1 MDPVSEHISEAIIRH
16 WKDQGIGI
24 KELAKRLDLSVNS
37 LGEALRKN
45 RPFAL
50 PEVLK
55 LSVYFEIAPLELVDP
70 RLIVNQLP
78 EETQEELSRRHY
90 KRGHS

>member
-24 KELAKRLDLSVNS
+24 KELAKRLDLSANT
-37 LGEALRKN
+37 LGQALRKA

-50 PEVLK
+50 HEVLK
-55 LSVYFEIAPLELVDP
+55 LSVYFEIGPMELIDT

-78 EETQEELSRRHY
+78 EETQEELGRRHY

>member
-16 WKDQGIGI
+16 WRDQGIGI
-24 KELAKRLDLSVNS
+24 KDLAKRLDLSTNS
-37 LGEALRKN
+37 LGGALRKD

-50 PEVLK
+50 HEVLK
-55 LSVYFEIAPLELVDP
+55 LSVYFEIAPLELIDP
-70 RLIVNQLP
+70 RLIVSQLP
-78 EETQEELSRRHY
+78 EETQEELGRRHF

>member
-16 WKDQGIGI
+16 WRDRGIRI
-24 KELAKRLDLSVNS
+24 KELARRLDLSENS
-37 LGEALRKN
+37 LGGALRKS

-50 PEVLK
+50 HEVLR
-55 LSVYFEIAPLELVDP
+55 LSVYFEISPMELVDT
-70 RLIVNQLP
+70 RLIVSQLP
-78 EETQEELSRRHY
+78 EETQEELGRRHY

>member
-16 WKDQGIGI
+16 WRDQGIGI
-24 KELAKRLDLSVNS
+24 KELARRLDLSVTS
-37 LGEALRKN
+37 LGDALRKN
-45 RPFAL
+45 RPFSL

-55 LSVYFEIAPLELVDP
+55 LSVYFEIAPLELIDP
-70 RLIVNQLP
+70 RLVVSQLP
-78 EETQEELSRRHY
+78 EETQEELGRRHR